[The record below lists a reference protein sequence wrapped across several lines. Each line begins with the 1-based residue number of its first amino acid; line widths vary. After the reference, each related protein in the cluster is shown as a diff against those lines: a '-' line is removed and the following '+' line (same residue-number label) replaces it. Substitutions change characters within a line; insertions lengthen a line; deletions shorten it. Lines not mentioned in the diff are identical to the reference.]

1 MKQFSP
7 KASIIVSQLY
17 RQKLRFFLS
26 LFLSKT
32 NFIYQSLHISSEDVC
47 QYLLALFMQLHKY
60 NIHLIL
66 ICLLHTAQA
75 GKLLPGNCLISQYFF
90 TRKLFMCHSS
100 VLWLFFPLVL
110 ASGSMLS
117 IQSHTERTHYRIAD
131 EPFAKQRV
139 KLTLLES

>member
-100 VLWLFFPLVL
+100 VLWLFFLWFQQAEACSVF
-110 ASGSMLS
+110 
-117 IQSHTERTHYRIAD
+117 SHTQSGLITGLPMSHLPSR
-131 EPFAKQRV
+131 
-139 KLTLLES
+139 ESN